1 MEKEVEMG
9 LTESQL
15 MGPWPCHLLQDAL
28 RPSSALRV
36 ASLWHPE
43 GAKTACSPWRKWAG
57 MEVSQSLRLHTT
69 RIFPGLLK
77 FPSPLLMA
85 LKEVLSVG
93 CLRLLVCLAA
103 RCPDVS
109 VWSALPF

>member
-9 LTESQL
+9 LTEPQL
-15 MGPWPCHLLQDAL
+15 MGPRPRHLLQDAL
-28 RPSSALRV
+28 CPSSALRV

-43 GAKTACSPWRKWAG
+43 GAKTARSPWRKWAG
-57 MEVSQSLRLHTT
+57 MEFSQSLRLHTT
-69 RIFPGLLK
+69 GIFPGLVE

-85 LKEVLSVG
+85 SKEVLSVG
-93 CLRLLVCLAA
+93 CPHLLVCLAA
-103 RCPDVS
+103 RRPDVS